1 MRSRLI
7 LIATLLMVLGS
18 AVNWYISVRA
28 AYAHIEMS
36 LLHWRQEFKKTN
48 PNTRIQFDG
57 IHFSGF
63 PFATKIVLVNPTLST
78 IVGNESFAIGFTQ
91 AALVESGAEGFY
103 TLVVPENKGRAV
115 YAVNGSAPEEY
126 RVSWD
131 NAVQIMFTAYDK
143 TGAKP
148 RLVNT
153 VPISDIRLILPEKL
167 QLTAQL
173 GTKSQLIR
181 FDYPEIQRRA
191 IGMERSVPADVTPLL
206 QLSLGVLRE
215 ALVFQ

>member
-1 MRSRLI
+1 MRSRLVV
-7 LIATLLMVLGS
+7 IATLLMLLGS
-18 AVNWYISVRA
+18 AINWYISVQKA
-28 AYAHIEMS
+28 HAHIEMS

-57 IHFSGF
+57 MHFSGF
-63 PFATKIVLVNPTLST
+63 PLSTKIVLVNPALST
-78 IVGNESFAIGFTQ
+78 IVGNESFAIGFTE

-131 NAVQIMFTAYDK
+131 NTVQIMFTAYDK
-143 TGAKP
+143 TGVKP

-153 VPISDIRLILPEKL
+153 LPISDIRLILPEKL
-167 QLTAQL
+167 LLTAQL
-173 GTKSQLIR
+173 GTKSQPIR

-191 IGMERSVPADVTPLL
+191 IGMERAVPADVTPLL